1 MLLIKQDT
9 QRTLTLK
16 KSNTVVEKLEN
27 VTEKLENNNS
37 WLDDKIC

>member
-16 KSNTVVEKLEN
+16 KSNNVVEKLEN
-27 VTEKLENNNS
+27 ITEKLEDNNS
-37 WLDDKIC
+37 WLGDKIC

>member
-27 VTEKLENNNS
+27 ITEKLEDNNS
-37 WLDDKIC
+37 WLGDKIC